1 MYQHVVIVGNLGRDP
16 EMRYTPS
23 GVPVTTFTVAVNRKW
38 KNQSGELQEKTTWFR
53 VTAWRKLAELCNEY
67 LSKGRM
73 VLVEGEIDASAW
85 LGQDGQPRA
94 TLELTAQNVR
104 FLGGR
109 SLGDEFGG
117 STPAFKDAPAGPTE
131 EDLPF

>member
-1 MYQHVVIVGNLGRDP
+1 MYQHVVIVGRLGRDP

-23 GVPVTTFTVAVNRKW
+23 GVPVTSFSVAVSRKW
-38 KNQSGELQEKTTWFR
+38 KNQNGELQEKTTWFR

-67 LSKGRM
+67 LEKGRM

-85 LGQDGQPRA
+85 VGQDGEPRA

-109 SLGDEFGG
+109 TGASEFGEG
-117 STPAFKDAPAGPTE
+117 GAALKEGPGPSE